1 MADERANRH
10 IESVWLAQSF
20 LDDFILVYP
29 VYAIMM
35 LETGVT
41 GLELSV
47 LFAVWSL
54 SALLFEIP
62 SGVIGDLVNRKRY
75 VAVGSLV
82 RGAGYL
88 MWLVYPEVPGFALGF
103 LLWSLG
109 SAIHSGTM
117 QSLLHDVLAEQGR
130 PEAFARIFGRGKA
143 MESAGVLVAMAIGGF
158 LAAEGYSEV
167 LLLSALA
174 PVLGAI
180 LVIGYVS
187 EPPRS
192 FAGEEEAFTTTL
204 GLAFRTLLGN
214 RVLLMITAMLIF
226 LMGASGVVDEYLG
239 PLFDAPGE
247 LSLGVIGVLYGG
259 VLGARALGAALA
271 HRLRSFSLRW
281 IGGLSVLAH
290 ILLFS
295 AMQGD
300 LLLLVIGLA
309 VYFAAMGIVEVL
321 LETNL
326 QQQIEVHA
334 RATITSVAGAG
345 LEVWGIALFLL
356 IGFRVDAGDWTAAM
370 GPVALLAVVISIL
383 LTYAAG
389 PVSARIRS

>member
-1 MADERANRH
+1 MEKSANRH

-20 LDDFILVYP
+20 LDDFILIYP

-47 LFAVWSL
+47 LFAIWSL

-75 VAVGSLV
+75 VAIGSLV
-82 RGAGYL
+82 RAAGYL

-117 QSLLHDVLAEQGR
+117 QSLLHDVLADQGR

-143 MESAGVLVAMAIGGF
+143 MESVGVLVAMTIGGF

-174 PVLGAI
+174 PVLGAV
-180 LVIGYVS
+180 LVLGYVS

-192 FAGEEEAFTTTL
+192 HPVEDEAFTTTL
-204 GLAFRTLLGN
+204 GLALKTLLGN
-214 RVLLMITAMLIF
+214 RVLLMIAAMLIL

-247 LSLGVIGVLYGG
+247 LSLGMIGVLYGG

-271 HRLRSFSLRW
+271 HRLRDFSLRW
-281 IGGLSVLAH
+281 IAGLSVLAH
-290 ILLFS
+290 ILLFW
-295 AMQGD
+295 AMQGN
-300 LLLLVIGLA
+300 LLWLVVGCA

-321 LETNL
+321 LETHL

-345 LEVWGIALFLL
+345 LEIWGIALFLL
-356 IGFRVDAGDWTAAM
+356 IGFRADAGDWTTAI
-370 GPVALLAVVISIL
+370 GSVALLAVVISIL